1 MTKPIVSVAAMMLV
15 EEGRL
20 LIVDPVSK
28 YIPAFADVKVGVVNG
43 DKLDL
48 APLKRPI
55 TVQDL
60 MRHTS
65 GLTYGFT
72 GVSPVQKL
80 VKAAD
85 LLGMS
90 RTLAESV
97 EAMAALPL
105 MHQPGEVWE
114 YGLSTDV
121 LGRIVEIVE
130 GGQLGEILHRRLFEP
145 LGMVDTA
152 FFTPESKLGR
162 RADPFSFE
170 FMPAGAST
178 RATGQD
184 RRNSRPRAAASCP
197 RSPTTPASSLC

>member
-1 MTKPIVSVAAMMLV
+1 
-15 EEGRL
+15 
-20 LIVDPVSK
+20 SK
-28 YIPAFADVKVGVVNG
+28 FIPAFANTKVGIVNG

-80 VKAAD
+80 IKGANVVN
-85 LLGMS
+85 S
-90 RTLAESV
+90 NRTLAENV

-105 MHQPGEVWE
+105 MHQPGEFWE

-121 LGRIVEIVE
+121 LGRIVEVVE
-130 GGQLGEILHRRLFEP
+130 GASLSEI
-145 LGMVDTA
+145 
-152 FFTPESKLGR
+152 
-162 RADPFSFE
+162 
-170 FMPAGAST
+170 
-178 RATGQD
+178 
-184 RRNSRPRAAASCP
+184 
-197 RSPTTPASSLC
+197 